1 MSLVQPQPTH
11 CYAEICLMVGCY
23 GLRGLPLSR
32 SAPRGGWGSTC
43 LEIIPNKYQFFCCI
57 PILEHICTFG
67 SYVSQIRQV
76 ANQRWP
82 SHTNSEVALLRLLL
96 EKTMKNQGVSASSPL
111 SEVKALREGADKTSS
126 FSF

>member
-1 MSLVQPQPTH
+1 MAIAFRLENLTFFGPKVTF
-11 CYAEICLMVGCY
+11 LFLNV
-23 GLRGLPLSR
+23 LRG
-32 SAPRGGWGSTC
+32 GG
-43 LEIIPNKYQFFCCI
+43 LEIIPNKYQFFYCI

-96 EKTMKNQGVSASSPL
+96 EKRMKNQGVSASSPL